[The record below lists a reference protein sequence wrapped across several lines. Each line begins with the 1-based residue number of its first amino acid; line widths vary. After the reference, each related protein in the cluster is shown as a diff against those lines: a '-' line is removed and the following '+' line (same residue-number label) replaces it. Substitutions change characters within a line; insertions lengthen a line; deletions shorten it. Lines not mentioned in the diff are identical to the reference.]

1 MRAVE
6 KRLRERVK
14 ELEAELNKVKE
25 DREKF
30 RAYWVRVMKWM
41 IQLQGKGETPSV
53 SWFIEDLSKLLN
65 RVSQWY
71 W

>member
-25 DREKF
+25 D
-30 RAYWVRVMKWM
+30 WVRVMKWM